1 MVGKYLN
8 STQDSH
14 TALFLYERLLLGPLL
29 ANRTVVSGDFLPVP
43 NSLQDGYL
51 QVLVTHN
58 VELVLPG
65 AYYLVRMLDG
75 RIDTQGTVEQLRA
88 QGILD
93 AIAHDSSLERQ
104 PEVKATQPDTKQSSE
119 EDEDKSRKPRQ
130 LVKDEA
136 RETGSV
142 KWRIYKTYMKAS
154 SYWTWAILTFLICV
168 YQVLVVIEKL
178 WIKQWGDVSN
188 PMPQTL

>member
-1 MVGKYLN
+1 M
-8 STQDSH
+8 
-14 TALFLYERLLLGPLL
+14 
-29 ANRTVVSGDFLPVP
+29 
-43 NSLQDGYL
+43 
-51 QVLVTHN
+51 THN

-104 PEVKATQPDTKQSSE
+104 PEVMDTQPDTKQSRE

-154 SYWTWAILTFLICV
+154 SYWTWAVLTFLICA

-188 PMPQTL
+188 PITSDFVNHLSDMYSIGLQPHGTCSTSLGAVFHYSRRRGPLHPP